1 MTEIK
6 WMSTR
11 QRFTSVGR
19 NEAER
24 STESGRKRE
33 MKEWWGREG
42 ERERERVCTDRFW
55 RVFGGRT
62 EPCQGKG
69 LWIELFIFLKCEI
82 IKDGRQLEKNF
93 DLSSPFLTRCRYP
106 CALLKIPQ
114 TELSYSFVKTN
125 LFVRVQEYIRLLS
138 DPRFGSFLRSE
149 ERDQISK
156 RISRFVAI
164 VIGVNKNIR
173 ESTFIDLFF
182 FSKILENSNILDDW
196 TIGQSLYF
204 SFWISKKP
212 IGTRRRF
219 ANLLTVLMK
228 FSVEYFCT
236 WRGSCI
242 RYFVG
247 IEESSQRSKIYRIS
261 FIQRSIQI

>member
-1 MTEIK
+1 MADSSRK
-6 WMSTR
+6 
-11 QRFTSVGR
+11 TSISPLLFYALSLPVR
-19 NEAER
+19 AFKNTANWTFVQFRENE
-24 STESGRKRE
+24 S
-33 MKEWWGREG
+33 
-42 ERERERVCTDRFW
+42 
-55 RVFGGRT
+55 
-62 EPCQGKG
+62 
-69 LWIELFIFLKCEI
+69 
-82 IKDGRQLEKNF
+82 
-93 DLSSPFLTRCRYP
+93 
-106 CALLKIPQ
+106 
-114 TELSYSFVKTN
+114 
-125 LFVRVQEYIRLLS
+125 
-138 DPRFGSFLRSE
+138 LRSCARIYSVAFRSSFRKLLTIGNVW
-149 ERDQISK
+149 RDQISK

-196 TIGQSLYF
+196 TIGRSLYF

-236 WRGSCI
+236 WRGSCV

>member
-149 ERDQISK
+149 TCGEIKFPNGYLVSLLLLSVLIKIFAKVRLSIYFC
-156 RISRFVAI
+156 SR
-164 VIGVNKNIR
+164 K
-173 ESTFIDLFF
+173 
-182 FSKILENSNILDDW
+182 FSKIPTFW
-196 TIGQSLYF
+196 TIGRSLYF

-236 WRGSCI
+236 WRGSCV